1 MSLKLSQLPTS
12 IPDRYGILLIQFQP
26 MKSLNFCCCFRFCGG
41 TLRGAV
47 TLTLSEDVLIS
58 FQTTSPDSRI
68 TFNLRYTVYTDVCG
82 APSTISQWPA
92 ILQTNISQPTTCST
106 QLNVTHYDKLEI
118 LMKDSI
124 GRFSCNFNGVSV
136 RTSNGSVLC
145 QGINCLNSAGYDI
158 TNYTT
163 LTVKR
168 TSCVFSW
175 YIQGKLK
182 ERHFCFL
189 K

>member
-1 MSLKLSQLPTS
+1 MSLKLSQLPHLYSRQVRDLTNPIS
-12 IPDRYGILLIQFQP
+12 T
-26 MKSLNFCCCFRFCGG
+26 MNSLNSCCCFRFCGG

-47 TLTLSEDVLIS
+47 TLALSKDVLIS

-82 APSTISQWPA
+82 APSTISQWPV
-92 ILQTNISQPTTCST
+92 ILQTNTSQPTICST
-106 QLNVTHYDKLEI
+106 QLNVTHYDKIEI

-124 GRFSCNFNGVSV
+124 GRFSCNFNGISV

-163 LTVKR
+163 LTVDR

-175 YIQGKLK
+175 YIQGKLI
-182 ERHFCFL
+182 EHHSCFL